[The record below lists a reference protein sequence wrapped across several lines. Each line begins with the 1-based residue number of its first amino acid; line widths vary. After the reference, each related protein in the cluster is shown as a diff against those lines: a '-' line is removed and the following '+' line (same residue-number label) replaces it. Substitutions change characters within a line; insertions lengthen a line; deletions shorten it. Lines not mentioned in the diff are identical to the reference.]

1 MRSFLFFA
9 ELNYKIMKAKLGLY
23 QLVLDV
29 NVAVQ
34 VSLIVD
40 LRLLVKKVEFGW
52 GGVGLGGDGGGVLGH
67 NHVKP
72 NSVELT

>member
-1 MRSFLFFA
+1 
-9 ELNYKIMKAKLGLY
+9 MKAKLGSY

-34 VSLIVD
+34 ESLIVD

-52 GGVGLGGDGGGVLGH
+52 GGLGLGGDGGGGVLGH

-72 NSVELT
+72 NSIELN

>member
-1 MRSFLFFA
+1 
-9 ELNYKIMKAKLGLY
+9 MKANLGSY

-52 GGVGLGGDGGGVLGH
+52 GGVGLGGDGDVLRH

-72 NSVELT
+72 NSIELSLDCFEVYNNAL